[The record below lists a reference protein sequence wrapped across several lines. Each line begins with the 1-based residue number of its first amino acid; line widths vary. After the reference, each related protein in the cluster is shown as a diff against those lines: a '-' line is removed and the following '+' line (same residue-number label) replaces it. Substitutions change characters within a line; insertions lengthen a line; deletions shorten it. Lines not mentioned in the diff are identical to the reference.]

1 MKKKRYIYVKPYPPR
16 GDSKKERDTM
26 NKKLTLAAIAAAA
39 VAASA
44 AFTSTAMSWDGSDTE
59 GKVVTGSEEETS
71 GYWYD
76 YNDNDA
82 PNNGD
87 SKIVFPSDVEEN
99 TYGNFYGPLCE
110 AYGGIK
116 ATISIGTAY
125 EYAFVGFGFNIVS
138 ENQEGADISAWSGIA
153 LGYTSTVGFAIELG
167 VENEATV
174 TEYNNY
180 KATVAKSATATSTT
194 VAWAKFKQESGWGV
208 KVDQATVLASTA
220 AIKLKFTA
228 SGDFLLTCIAD
239 ANTGCGIDPG
249 NAIKATAGSALKAQ
263 LNGRTLS
270 FDKAVKAELVN
281 LQGQVVASSNASTMD
296 LSKVQAGVYMVRAE
310 GLSQRI
316 MVK

>member
-1 MKKKRYIYVKPYPPR
+1 
-16 GDSKKERDTM
+16 M
-26 NKKLTLAAIAAAA
+26 NKKLTLAALAAAA

-44 AFTSTAMSWDGSDTE
+44 FTSTSMSWDGSDTE
-59 GKVVTGSEEETS
+59 GKVITGSDEETA
-71 GYWYD
+71 GYWYFYD
-76 YNDNDA
+76 DNAA

-99 TYGNFYGPLCE
+99 TYGNFFGPLCE

-116 ATISIGTAY
+116 ATIQIGTAY
-125 EYAFVGFGFNIVS
+125 EYPFVGFGFNIVS
-138 ENQEGADISAWSGIA
+138 ENQEGADISAWGGIA
-153 LGYTSTVGFAIELG
+153 LAYNSTGGFAVELG
-167 VENEATV
+167 VEDEANV

-180 KATVAKSATATSTT
+180 KATAAKGSQSTSI
-194 VAWAKFKQESGWGV
+194 AWAKFKQEAGWGQ
-208 KVDQATVLASTA
+208 KVDQDVVLSKTA

-228 SGDFLLTCIAD
+228 DADFLLTCIAD
-239 ANTGCGIDPG
+239 AKTGCGTG
-249 NAIKATAGSALKAQ
+249 AIKAASAQGALNAQ

-270 FDKAVKAELVN
+270 FGKTVKAELVN
-281 LQGQVVASSNASTMD
+281 LQGQVIASVNASSMD

>member
-1 MKKKRYIYVKPYPPR
+1 MGRFT
-16 GDSKKERDTM
+16 KKERDTM

-39 VAASA
+39 ISASA
-44 AFTSTAMSWDGSDTE
+44 LTSTSMSWDGSDTE
-59 GKVVTGSEEETS
+59 GKVITGSEEETA
-71 GYWYD
+71 GYWYFYD
-76 YNDNDA
+76 DNAA

-99 TYGNFYGPLCE
+99 AYGNFFGPLAE

-116 ATISIGTAY
+116 ADIQIGTAY
-125 EYAFVGFGFNIVS
+125 EYAFAGFGFNIVS
-138 ENQEGADISAWSGIA
+138 ELQEGADISAWKGIC
-153 LGYTSTVGFAIELG
+153 LNYSSTAGFAVELG
-167 VENEATV
+167 VADEATV

-180 KATVAKSATATSTT
+180 KATVAKGSNAS
-194 VAWAKFKQESGWGV
+194 VSMDWSKFKQESGWGV

-228 SGDFLLTCIAD
+228 SSDFLLKAIGSVGNCSGD
-239 ANTGCGIDPG
+239 AIE
-249 NAIKATAGSALKAQ
+249 KSVAGQSFKAQ
-263 LNGRTLS
+263 LSGRTLS
-270 FDKAVKAELVN
+270 FGKTVAKAELVN
-281 LQGQVVASSNASTMD
+281 LQGQVVMAASSVKSMD